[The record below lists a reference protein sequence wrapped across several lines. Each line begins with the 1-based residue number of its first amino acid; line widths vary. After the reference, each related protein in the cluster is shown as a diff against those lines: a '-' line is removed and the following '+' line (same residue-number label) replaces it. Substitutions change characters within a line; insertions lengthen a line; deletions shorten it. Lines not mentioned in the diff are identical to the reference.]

1 MTNPKDKLFL
11 CRNTCKNLYK
21 NEKNLP
27 EIFEIAGGLEDVLKD
42 PFGFELNICSEKEG
56 FYEKHRKLFIS
67 NMVDVEESLSY
78 VPKITKLGFKKTRI
92 PESLFQYFVKKL
104 KEHDSLD
111 QWTHISGVSLFNDKI
126 VVENSKDDTSK
137 KIVEIPRAFL
147 LNLNF
152 EEVAEVY
159 RVLGPIAEKWSNL
172 KLKPSEI
179 NGIRDASTKS
189 QYGGK
194 LYQP

>member
-1 MTNPKDKLFL
+1 MTNPEDKLFL
-11 CRNTCKNLYK
+11 CRDTCKKLYK

-27 EIFEIAGGLEDVLKD
+27 EIFDIGGGLEDVLKD
-42 PFGFELNICSEKEG
+42 PFGFKLNICSEKEG

-67 NMVDVEESLSY
+67 NMLNVEESLSY
-78 VPKITKLGFKKTRI
+78 VPKITKLGFRKTRI
-92 PESLFQYFVKKL
+92 PENLFQYFVKKL
-104 KEHDSLD
+104 KDHDSLD
-111 QWTHISGVSLFNDKI
+111 QWTHMSGSSLFNDKI
-126 VVENSKDDTSK
+126 VVENSNEGTSK

-159 RVLGPIAEKWSNL
+159 RVLGPVAEKWSNL

-179 NGIRDASTKS
+179 NGIRRYLNNSVVYNHIDR
-189 QYGGK
+189 
-194 LYQP
+194 